1 MPGTKERA
9 LWACALSQGAA
20 CMWPWRCPVYR
31 WRELVAG
38 AGREGENLSSRCW
51 GPVTAV
57 WSPKGRTPSGHTTEG
72 QSTDARHRGGPARRS
87 AGIKTGM
94 EEEMEELYIEGL
106 ANHDDP
112 GHALSLARVTA
123 KRWTGARAGRAIEPR
138 NHRVRGADVVYG
150 NGRQHCQQ
158 RYRELLVGPA
168 RSENHGMHGTSMR
181 ENREVSCSPAW
192 LITGRAAQGRSRPH
206 A

>member
-1 MPGTKERA
+1 MCDGFG
-9 LWACALSQGAA
+9 GAVA
-20 CMWPWRCPVYR
+20 PV
-31 WRELVAG
+31 V
-38 AGREGENLSSRCW
+38 EG
-51 GPVTAV
+51 
-57 WSPKGRTPSGHTTEG
+57 
-72 QSTDARHRGGPARRS
+72 HRGS

-112 GHALSLARVTA
+112 GHALLLARVTA

-138 NHRVRGADVVYG
+138 NHRVRGADMVYG

-158 RYRELLVGPA
+158 RYRELLAGPA
-168 RSENHGMHGTSMR
+168 RSEIHGMHGTSMR
-181 ENREVSCSPAW
+181 ENREVSCSPVR
-192 LITGRAAQGRSRPH
+192 LITGRAAQGRPRPY